1 MCTKDLVICIQYG
14 GQVDKEVAT
23 QNLDM
28 GQHMKIMW
36 QIVIDA
42 ISCQRWTT
50 SSLYCLTPSF
60 FSDVKQ

>member
-42 ISCQRWTT
+42 ISCQ
-50 SSLYCLTPSF
+50 
-60 FSDVKQ
+60 K

>member
-14 GQVDKEVAT
+14 GQVDKEVTT

-42 ISCQRWTT
+42 ISCQR
-50 SSLYCLTPSF
+50 
-60 FSDVKQ
+60 